1 MTESGVTFDQAQLV
15 MDNEFI
21 KMIRMVVMGIPVND
35 DTLMVDDI
43 VKVGAFGDYLSL
55 DSTLKLMRSLSMP
68 KLLDRRVREDW
79 ELEKTDLYTR
89 SQREA
94 KRILDTHKP
103 EPLPDDVK
111 AQLRGIVAKAD
122 KEAGVGC
129 DRLSVETGKETVNGR
144 LRTAQATGDRR

>member
-1 MTESGVTFDQAQLV
+1 
-15 MDNEFI
+15 
-21 KMIRMVVMGIPVND
+21 
-35 DTLMVDDI
+35 MVDDI

-94 KRILDTHKP
+94 NRIIETHKP

-111 AQLRGIVAKAD
+111 ARLRTIVAQAD
-122 KEAGVGC
+122 KEAGVG
-129 DRLSVETGKETVNGR
+129 
-144 LRTAQATGDRR
+144 

>member
-1 MTESGVTFDQAQLV
+1 MTESGVTFDHAQLV

-55 DSTLKLMRSLSMP
+55 DSTLKLMRSLSQP
-68 KLLDRRVREDW
+68 KLLDRRVREEW
-79 ELEKTDLYTR
+79 EVEKTDLYTR

-94 KRILDTHKP
+94 RRILETHKP
-103 EPLPDDVK
+103 EPLPDDVR
-111 AQLRGIVAKAD
+111 AQLRTIVAQAD
-122 KEAGVGC
+122 KEAGVG
-129 DRLSVETGKETVNGR
+129 
-144 LRTAQATGDRR
+144 

>member
-122 KEAGVGC
+122 KEAGVG
-129 DRLSVETGKETVNGR
+129 
-144 LRTAQATGDRR
+144 

>member
-1 MTESGVTFDQAQLV
+1 LAGANQIYGAGMTESGVTFDHAQLV

-55 DSTLKLMRSLSMP
+55 DSTLKLMRSLSQP
-68 KLLDRRVREDW
+68 KLLDRRVREEW
-79 ELEKTDLYTR
+79 EVEKTDLYTR

-94 KRILDTHKP
+94 RRILETHKP
-103 EPLPDDVK
+103 EPLPDDVR
-111 AQLRGIVAKAD
+111 AQLRTIVAQAD
-122 KEAGVGC
+122 KEAGVG
-129 DRLSVETGKETVNGR
+129 
-144 LRTAQATGDRR
+144 

>member
-1 MTESGVTFDQAQLV
+1 MTESGVTFDHAQLV
-15 MDNEFI
+15 MDNDFI
-21 KMIRMVVMGIPVND
+21 KMIRQAVMGIPVSD

-68 KLLDRRVREDW
+68 KL
-79 ELEKTDLYTR
+79 EKTDLYTR

-94 KRILDTHKP
+94 NRIIETHKP

-111 AQLRGIVAKAD
+111 ARLRTIVAQAD
-122 KEAGVGC
+122 KEAGVG
-129 DRLSVETGKETVNGR
+129 
-144 LRTAQATGDRR
+144 

>member
-1 MTESGVTFDQAQLV
+1 MTESGVTFDHAQLV
-15 MDNEFI
+15 MDNDFI
-21 KMIRMVVMGIPVND
+21 KMIRHAVMGIPVSD
-35 DTLMVDDI
+35 DALMVDDI

-94 KRILDTHKP
+94 NRIIETHKP

-111 AQLRGIVAKAD
+111 ARLRTIVAQAD
-122 KEAGVGC
+122 KEAGVG
-129 DRLSVETGKETVNGR
+129 
-144 LRTAQATGDRR
+144 

>member
-1 MTESGVTFDQAQLV
+1 MTESGVTFDHAQLV

-55 DSTLKLMRSLSMP
+55 DSTLKLMRSLSQP
-68 KLLDRRVREDW
+68 KLLDRRVREEW
-79 ELEKTDLYTR
+79 EVEKTDLYTR

-94 KRILDTHKP
+94 RRILETHKP
-103 EPLPDDVK
+103 EPLPDDVR
-111 AQLRGIVAKAD
+111 AQLRAIVAQAD
-122 KEAGVGC
+122 KEAGVG
-129 DRLSVETGKETVNGR
+129 
-144 LRTAQATGDRR
+144 

>member
-1 MTESGVTFDQAQLV
+1 MTESGVTFDHAQLV
-15 MDNEFI
+15 MDNDFI
-21 KMIRMVVMGIPVND
+21 KMIRHAVMGIPVSD
-35 DTLMVDDI
+35 DALMVDDI

-89 SQREA
+89 SRREA
-94 KRILDTHKP
+94 NRIIETHKP

-111 AQLRGIVAKAD
+111 ARLRTIVAQAD
-122 KEAGVGC
+122 KEAGVG
-129 DRLSVETGKETVNGR
+129 
-144 LRTAQATGDRR
+144 